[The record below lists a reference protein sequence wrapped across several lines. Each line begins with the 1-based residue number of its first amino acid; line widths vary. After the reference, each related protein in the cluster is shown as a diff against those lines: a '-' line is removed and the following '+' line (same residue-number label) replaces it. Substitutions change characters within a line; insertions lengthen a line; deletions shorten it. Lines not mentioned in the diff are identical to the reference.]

1 MVTAVKQSALTRRP
15 VDQFTTAC
23 TVAYAL
29 LGWTLS
35 GLGAILPELREE
47 LGGQASLYPLMPGAA
62 LVAIGLVSQARRHT
76 PRRTQ
81 RMAIW
86 HGSVLLSASI
96 VLLTITGLE
105 IVSAIG
111 AAAMGLTSAGLIRV
125 IPAALTAHQP
135 SRSVSV
141 VTRANAWS
149 SLASITAP
157 LTVGGAIAIGIG
169 WRSGLVVAPVI
180 AAIWVVLLTRS
191 DQDSDPITVGDDEIE
206 RVDGVPTDTAVHPWF
221 GAWLVLCLS
230 IVVEFAF
237 VYFAA
242 TYLHEEV
249 GMSKAGAASGT
260 AAFAVG
266 MAISRFVAGPVRSL
280 GSLPLPAHLATIGA
294 GFVLLWAVDSPI
306 TAIIGITVAGA
317 GTALLYPIGIS
328 RLLSRFPEARELG
341 ATRGALASGV
351 ALLSSPALLG
361 ALRAAS
367 NVRTAYL
374 SVPGLLVVIAF
385 VNHHEQRRRGLPNK
399 DQIISRAA

>member
-1 MVTAVKQSALTRRP
+1 MVAAVKQSAPTRRP
-15 VDQFTTAC
+15 VDPFTTAC

-47 LGGQASLYPLMPGAA
+47 LGGQASIYPLMPGAA
-62 LVAIGLVSQARRHT
+62 LVAIGLVSQAHRHT

-81 RMAIW
+81 RTAIW

-96 VLLTITGLE
+96 ALLTITGLE
-105 IVSAIG
+105 TVSAIG
-111 AAAMGLTSAGLIRV
+111 AVAMGLTAAGLIRV

-149 SLASITAP
+149 SLASIAAP

-169 WRSGLVVAPVI
+169 WRSGLVVAPVV
-180 AAIWVVLLTRS
+180 AAIWVILLTRS
-191 DQDSDPITVGDDEIE
+191 DQDSDPSTVGDDEI
-206 RVDGVPTDTAVHPWF
+206 VDGVPTETVAHPWF
-221 GAWLVLCLS
+221 GAWLLLCLS

-237 VYFAA
+237 VYFAS

-266 MAISRFVAGPVRSL
+266 MAASRFLAGPIRSL
-280 GSLPLPAHLATIGA
+280 GSLPLPAYLATIGA
-294 GFVLLWAVDSPI
+294 GFALLWAVDSPI
-306 TAIIGITVAGA
+306 AAIIGITVAGA

-328 RLLSRFPEARELG
+328 RLLSRFHDARELG

-385 VNHHEQRRRGLPNK
+385 VNHHEQHRRGLPSR
-399 DQIISRAA
+399 DQIISRAG